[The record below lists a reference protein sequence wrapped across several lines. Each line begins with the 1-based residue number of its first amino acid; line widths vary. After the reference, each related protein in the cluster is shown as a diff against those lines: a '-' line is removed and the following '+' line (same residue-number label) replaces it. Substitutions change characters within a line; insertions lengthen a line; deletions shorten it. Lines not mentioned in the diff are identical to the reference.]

1 MKDKLFAFDLD
12 GTITKQE
19 ILPILAKYLN
29 LYNEMQILTK
39 MTLNGEIPFE
49 KSFLMRFYI
58 LNNIPI
64 SEIHKI
70 IKNIPINNNIIK
82 FIQENKENCAVLT
95 GNLDLWIKPLIDILG
110 CKCYSSKGRFASDG
124 RIELVEIMEK
134 GRAIRQLRT
143 EYKNIIAIGDS
154 NNDVPMFEE
163 ADVAIA
169 YGGVHNPTDKA
180 RLNSD
185 YVTYD
190 GGALCRLL
198 RML

>member
-39 MTLNGEIPFE
+39 MTLNGEITFE

-82 FIQENKENCAVLT
+82 FIQENKEHCAVVT
-95 GNLDLWIKPLIDILG
+95 GNLDLWIKPIIDTLG
-110 CKCYSSKGRFASDG
+110 CKCYSSKGRLSSDG

-169 YGGVHNPTDKA
+169 YGGVHKPTDKA